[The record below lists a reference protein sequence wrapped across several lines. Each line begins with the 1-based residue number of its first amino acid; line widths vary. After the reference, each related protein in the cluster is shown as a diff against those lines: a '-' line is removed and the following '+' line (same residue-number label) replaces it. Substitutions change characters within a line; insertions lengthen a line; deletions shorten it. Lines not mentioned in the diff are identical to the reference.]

1 MAALSITTVVLSLG
15 SGCPPAAFYVLEF
28 IINSAMILEVSIRL
42 VAFGKQF
49 WKSPFNIIDL
59 VLTVFCAITIL
70 AITLVGCD
78 TSSKAEELFDTLLL
92 VARNLL
98 QFVRLA
104 AVTRQSGRSIFS
116 RPKPIDLSAAG
127 SRRLDID
134 IEDDDE
140 WAGNA
145 GYSRLPNGVG
155 LDEESGPGTV
165 VFDADL
171 HRPNQNPWA
180 ATRTNNGGDDE
191 DTWARLG

>member
-1 MAALSITTVVLSLG
+1 MAILSITTVALSLG
-15 SGCPPAAFYVLEF
+15 SGCPPTAFYVLEF
-28 IINSAMILEVSIRL
+28 IINSAMILEVTIRL

-59 VLTVFCAITIL
+59 ILTILCAITIF
-70 AITLVGCD
+70 AITLVGCG
-78 TSSKAEELFDTLLL
+78 TGSKAEELFDTLLL
-92 VARNLL
+92 VARNIL

-104 AVTRQSGRSIFS
+104 NVTRQSGRSIFS
-116 RPKPIDLSAAG
+116 RPRVIDLSAAG

-145 GYSRLPNGVG
+145 GYRRIPNGVV
-155 LDEESGPGTV
+155 LDEDVEPGNI
-165 VFDADL
+165 VFDANPDNDPS
-171 HRPNQNPWA
+171 HNPWN
-180 ATRTNNGGDDE
+180 TRRDSGNDE